1 MEEEFHIEKR
11 GSLRKSKRLVNKRE
25 RLQIKKYLKGNS
37 PEDFV
42 DDNDIDDDI
51 EYEEIPYKNQ
61 KQSSS

>member
-25 RLQIKKYLKGNS
+25 RLQIKKYLKGKS
-37 PEDFV
+37 PEDFI

>member
-42 DDNDIDDDI
+42 DDDIDDT
-51 EYEEIPYKNQ
+51 EYEEISYKN
-61 KQSSS
+61 

>member
-11 GSLRKSKRLVNKRE
+11 GSLRKTKRLVNRRE

-37 PEDFV
+37 LEDFI

-51 EYEEIPYKNQ
+51 EYEEISYKN
-61 KQSSS
+61 

>member
-37 PEDFV
+37 PEDF
-42 DDNDIDDDI
+42 NDFDDDI

>member
-42 DDNDIDDDI
+42 DENDIDDDI
-51 EYEEIPYKNQ
+51 EYEEISYKN
-61 KQSSS
+61 

>member
-1 MEEEFHIEKR
+1 MEEELHIEKH

-42 DDNDIDDDI
+42 VDDDDDI
-51 EYEEIPYKNQ
+51 EYEEISYKN
-61 KQSSS
+61 

>member
-25 RLQIKKYLKGNS
+25 RLQIKKYLKGDS

-51 EYEEIPYKNQ
+51 EYEEISYKN
-61 KQSSS
+61 

>member
-25 RLQIKKYLKGNS
+25 RLQIKKYLKGNL

-42 DDNDIDDDI
+42 DVNDIDDI
-51 EYEEIPYKNQ
+51 EYEEISYKN
-61 KQSSS
+61 

>member
-1 MEEEFHIEKR
+1 MEEEFHIEKH
-11 GSLRKSKRLVNKRE
+11 GSLRKLKRLINKRE

-51 EYEEIPYKNQ
+51 EYEEIPYKN
-61 KQSSS
+61 

>member
-11 GSLRKSKRLVNKRE
+11 GSLRKSKRLINKRE

-37 PEDFV
+37 PEDF
-42 DDNDIDDDI
+42 NDFDDDI

>member
-42 DDNDIDDDI
+42 DENDIDDI

-61 KQSSS
+61 RQSSS